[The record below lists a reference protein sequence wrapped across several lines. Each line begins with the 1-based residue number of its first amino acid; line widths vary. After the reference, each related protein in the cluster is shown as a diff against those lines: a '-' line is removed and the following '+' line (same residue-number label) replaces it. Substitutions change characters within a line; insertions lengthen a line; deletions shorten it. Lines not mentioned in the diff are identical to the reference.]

1 MAVVT
6 VLNLHFDP
14 ARLDDALVAI
24 NTTLTATRAR
34 PGSLGVEVVQ
44 DVKDPAHIQF
54 IERWATIEDDDAYR
68 AWRASGD
75 APASVMAPFVLE
87 RGAMTVSTVLDG
99 V

>member
-1 MAVVT
+1 MTVIA

-14 ARLDDALVAI
+14 DRLDEAFAAI
-24 NTTLTATRAR
+24 SATLADTRAR

-44 DVKDPAHIQF
+44 DVKDPGHIQF
-54 IERWATIEDDDAYR
+54 IERWATVEDDDAYR

-75 APASVMAPFVLE
+75 APASAMGPFVVS
-87 RGAMTVSTVLDG
+87 RGALDVSTVLDG